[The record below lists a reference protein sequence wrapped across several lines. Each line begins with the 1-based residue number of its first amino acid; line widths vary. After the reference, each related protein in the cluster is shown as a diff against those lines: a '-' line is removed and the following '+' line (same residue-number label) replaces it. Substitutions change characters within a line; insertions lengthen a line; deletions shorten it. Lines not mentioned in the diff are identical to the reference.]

1 MNKNNQ
7 FQIIQINSNL
17 AVVSNNIDTHICKIK
32 GIFKHTKINK
42 KPLVGDFVD
51 IVEINN
57 EWIIRDILP
66 RHTHIIRPSVANIDT
81 VILVQ
86 SIIEPDF
93 NFHLLMKFLAYYE
106 YFVNDVILVFT
117 KYDIASSEQLSKFN
131 IFYEALVNDG
141 YTVICLPN
149 ETNWKK
155 MQDILNGKLFC
166 LAGNSGVGKSTMINK
181 LLPNLNLKTQE
192 ISKSLNRGKHT
203 TTTATIING
212 SNYQLMDT
220 PGFSSIDINLLT
232 KLELSKSYHD
242 FKQLSLQCKYS
253 NCLHNNE
260 PNCAIKNAVQNKQ
273 ISQLRYEQYLEILK
287 EMK

>member
-17 AVVSNNIDTHICKIK
+17 AVVSNNIDTYVCKIK
-32 GIFKHTKINK
+32 GIFKHSKINK

-57 EWIIRDILP
+57 EWIIRDIFP

-117 KYDIASSEQLSKFN
+117 KYDIASSEQLNKFN
-131 IFYEALVNDG
+131 VFYQALVSDG

-149 ETNWKK
+149 ENNWKK
-155 MQDILNGKLFC
+155 MQDILSGKLFC

-203 TTTATIING
+203 TTTATIVNG

-260 PNCAIKNAVQNKQ
+260 PNCAIKNAAQNKQ